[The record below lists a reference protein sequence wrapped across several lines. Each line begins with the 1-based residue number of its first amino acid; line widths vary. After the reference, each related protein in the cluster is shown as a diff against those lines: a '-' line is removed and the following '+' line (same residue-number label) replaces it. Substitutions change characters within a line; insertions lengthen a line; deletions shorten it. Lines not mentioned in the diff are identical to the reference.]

1 MGQLLEQSTRCSLQ
15 SSLRILTVSEC
26 HPFSR
31 WSMLRP
37 PVVGFWR
44 HTLYPQGSRRYN
56 SVPCSHRSGRHLP
69 PRTLATPE
77 SKIWVVSSWHNM
89 PGSQPSKLMWPAKT
103 SGMQRKEES
112 SHRCQTLLPP
122 PPAPLCALHLPPARG
137 WTTADLLVTFW
148 FLRSPMIA

>member
-103 SGMQRKEES
+103 SGMQRKEEKEVERGIHFALKQAS
-112 SHRCQTLLPP
+112 NQKLLPVQQLSQT
-122 PPAPLCALHLPPARG
+122 A
-137 WTTADLLVTFW
+137 TTTKRD
-148 FLRSPMIA
+148 PE